1 MNIRQAMSWERDAIA
16 GIADVFAAAIVLHLL
31 HIVDETV
38 VLPILLVLLGPLLI
52 NFMRHSRKNELTV
65 EQVERMAH
73 TVDSLHGALERL
85 SLALIGPR
93 QRRPH
98 HRFLLPMSGDS
109 IWSNVCL
116 AMYRTPCAFRCPAAA
131 GHQQPG
137 GWGPIQFV
145 LDQSQRE
152 L

>member
-52 NFMRHSRKNELTV
+52 NFMRHSRKNELTA

-73 TVDSLHGALERL
+73 TVDSLHAALERPG
-85 SLALIGPR
+85 LALIGPR
-93 QRRPH
+93 QLQTASPLPASDERKLHLVRRVPSDVPH
-98 HRFLLPMSGDS
+98 TLRFSM
-109 IWSNVCL
+109 
-116 AMYRTPCAFRCPAAA
+116 PCCGRPSTSRRS
-131 GHQQPG
+131 
-137 GWGPIQFV
+137 GPIQFV